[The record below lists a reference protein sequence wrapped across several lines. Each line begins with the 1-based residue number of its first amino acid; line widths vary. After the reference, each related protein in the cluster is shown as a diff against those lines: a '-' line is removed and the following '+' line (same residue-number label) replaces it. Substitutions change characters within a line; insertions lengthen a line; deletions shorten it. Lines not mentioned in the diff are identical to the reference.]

1 MPYTQKHR
9 KRGSHAKRK
18 RNISKKLKTSR
29 DKRRKTI
36 HGGYVAREYA
46 VVELHRNLLDN
57 NIGREMHLYE
67 DPIFPYGS
75 DNAANISYLV
85 KKRTGEVDELI
96 EVMKKG
102 RKEKPHI
109 SKFIRFTYDDSDAP
123 LLANAMKQI
132 RQCKTGKKASATA
145 TTPAQATA
153 PAQATTPA
161 QATAPAQA
169 TTPATTM
176 QPSNALIT
184 FFAPYGIT
192 DKTIID
198 DIGKTSNLTDVLSDL
213 NKNGNYKTFAGLNKI
228 FDTDYKNLIATG
240 RVTEPQYNTILG
252 HIGCMAESILS
263 IINDNKYQAQKTV
276 LFSRIYA
283 SAIYPKW
290 DAIYNSYR
298 KLASDRRPTNSP
310 IDCSQN
316 TLIACMNILVK
327 YKKFAADGIC
337 RALPTE

>member
-29 DKRRKTI
+29 GKRRKTI
-36 HGGYVAREYA
+36 HGGYATREYA

-57 NIGREMHLYE
+57 NIGRDMQLHQ
-67 DPIFPYGS
+67 DPIFPYDS
-75 DNAANISYLV
+75 DVAANISYLV

-123 LLANAMKQI
+123 LLANSMKQI
-132 RQCKTGKKASATA
+132 RQCKTGKKASVTA
-145 TTPAQATA
+145 PATA
-153 PAQATTPA
+153 PASSTSSATV
-161 QATAPAQA
+161 TAPE
-169 TTPATTM
+169 
-176 QPSNALIT
+176 PSNALIT

-192 DKTIID
+192 NKTIID

-240 RVTEPQYNTILG
+240 RVSDLQYNTILG

-263 IINDNKYQAQKTV
+263 IINANKYPAQKTV

-283 SAIYPKW
+283 SSIYPKW
-290 DAIYNSYR
+290 DAIYNRYR
-298 KLASDRRPTNSP
+298 NLALDRRPTNSP

-316 TLIACMNILVK
+316 TLIACMNILEK
-327 YKKFAADGIC
+327 YKRFAADGIC

>member
-1 MPYTQKHR
+1 MYNVIMPYTQKHR

-18 RNISKKLKTSR
+18 RNISKKLKTSYSQ
-29 DKRRKTI
+29 RRKTI
-36 HGGYVAREYA
+36 RGGHAVREYA

-57 NIGREMHLYE
+57 NIGRDMQLYE

-75 DNAANISYLV
+75 DNAANMSYLI

-132 RQCKTGKKASATA
+132 RQCKTGKGVTSIAPATSTA
-145 TTPAQATA
+145 TSTATA
-153 PAQATTPA
+153 PAPTV
-161 QATAPAQA
+161 
-169 TTPATTM
+169 
-176 QPSNALIT
+176 QPRDELIK
-184 FFAPYGIT
+184 FFVPYGIP

-198 DIGKTSNLTDVLSDL
+198 DIVKTSNLTDVLSYL
-213 NKNGNYKTFAGLNKI
+213 NDNDTYNTFGGLYKI

-240 RVTEPQYNTILG
+240 TVSELQYNTIVG

-263 IINDNKYQAQKTV
+263 IINGNKYQGQKIV
-276 LFSRIYA
+276 LFTRIYA
-283 SAIYPKW
+283 GAILPMW
-290 DAIYNSYR
+290 REIYKIYGSTKR
-298 KLASDRRPTNSP
+298 VVIKPV
-310 IDCSQN
+310 DCSKIS
-316 TLIACMNILVK
+316 LINCMTALLK
-327 YKKFAADGIC
+327 YKSYAPDGAC
-337 RALPTE
+337 KALPVL